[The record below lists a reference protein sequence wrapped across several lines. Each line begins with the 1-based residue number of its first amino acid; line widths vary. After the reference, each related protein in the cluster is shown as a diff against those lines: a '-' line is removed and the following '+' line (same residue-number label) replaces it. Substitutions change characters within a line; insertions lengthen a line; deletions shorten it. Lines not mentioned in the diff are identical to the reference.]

1 MNITL
6 SPPVLSGIEWHEV
19 LTGKWTVTIAEAPRY
34 TRLGGPSTLR
44 GVPTVGLVRAAPP
57 PSTRRHIRL
66 LIEEAFA
73 KLPKRRKKERKASR
87 LIHSPA
93 GLAVREE
100 TDRNTR
106 SLCLCDPVGCHRG
119 TGAMHAARGLDNC
132 QSAGVQ
138 AEALLCS
145 ANLIVPQFRPTC
157 SGVANF

>member
-1 MNITL
+1 MYGRQEIPAEPWERWNKVNITL

-100 TDRNTR
+100 TDRNIR
-106 SLCLCDPVGCHRG
+106 SLCLCDPVGLPPRHWG
-119 TGAMHAARGLDNC
+119 YA
-132 QSAGVQ
+132 
-138 AEALLCS
+138 CS
-145 ANLIVPQFRPTC
+145 PRP
-157 SGVANF
+157 G